1 MHSPIPNKGYVDN
14 KFQSASSI
22 SSSNKTKKMVST
34 LMDHYGNCS
43 NFKLLNENEE
53 FYKHPH
59 KDGDKEERHFM
70 LLTTP
75 PNANNKSKYM
85 MVHQHTNNGLAH
97 MFSCTPNEDKVKTV
111 NNDIKPIN
119 MFPMYGHGQ

>member
-1 MHSPIPNKGYVDN
+1 MHSPIPNKGYADH

-43 NFKLLNENEE
+43 NFKLCTENEE

-59 KDGDKEERHFM
+59 KEGDKEERHFM
-70 LLTTP
+70 LLSTP

-85 MVHQHTNNGLAH
+85 MVHQHTNNGLAQL
-97 MFSCTPNEDKVKTV
+97 FSCTPNEDKVKTV
-111 NNDIKPIN
+111 SNDIKPIN
-119 MFPMYGHGQ
+119 MFPMYNHGQ